1 MIDAFALDCRAIAR
15 QHPGSIFKISVIFI
29 GTSHE
34 RRGNKMNVIHAQIAE
49 FQKKLDT
56 AKKELRDAVGNLD
69 MDDQIILELRA
80 HVRNL
85 ACKLHELDSLV
96 LKR

>member
-1 MIDAFALDCRAIAR
+1 
-15 QHPGSIFKISVIFI
+15 
-29 GTSHE
+29 
-34 RRGNKMNVIHAQIAE
+34 MNVIHAQIAE

-80 HVRNL
+80 QVRNL
-85 ACKLHELDSLV
+85 ASKLHELDSLV